1 MVPVRFTVVEPAA
14 PESIPI
20 DNRFTANDR
29 SGFIK
34 GFHEKLIHRTLRRKL
49 ILPWRR
55 RCVKGE
61 WLKENNLKPTPVAS
75 SDRSNSYGK
84 IWF

>member
-29 SGFIK
+29 SGFKK
-34 GFHEKLIHRTLRRKL
+34 GFHEKLID
-49 ILPWRR
+49 
-55 RCVKGE
+55 
-61 WLKENNLKPTPVAS
+61 PTMETTMRQGGMAES
-75 SDRSNSYGK
+75 KQFEANSCCK
-84 IWF
+84 F